1 MESSEYDNIA
11 QLEDTHWWYRGMA
24 ATSEELLRPHIK
36 DSKLKILDAGCGTG
50 GMLRR
55 LSSFGVGTGIDFS
68 PLALTHAHH
77 KIPNDL
83 CRASIA
89 QVPFASDSFD
99 LITSFDVL
107 YHRSISDDQT
117 ALNELARLLKPDG
130 IALIRVP
137 AFESLRGA
145 HDLRVHTRHRYTA
158 DEMRGKVQRAGL
170 KVIRLTYA
178 NFFLFIPIYIT
189 RALQLARGKKESSDV
204 ELPPTILNSILE
216 SLLKIESLLI
226 RFVDLPFG
234 VSLFA
239 LATKNDV

>member
-1 MESSEYDNIA
+1 MDASEYDNIA

-24 ATSEELLRPHIK
+24 AISLDLIRSQLRTPIRF
-36 DSKLKILDAGCGTG
+36 LDAGCGTG

-55 LSSFGVGTGIDFS
+55 LSPFGVGFGIDFS
-68 PLALTHAHH
+68 PLALAHAHRAT
-77 KIPNDL
+77 PNNL
-83 CRASIA
+83 CRASIT
-89 QVPFASDSFD
+89 QLPFTNYSFD

-107 YHRSISDDQT
+107 YHRAIADDQT
-117 ALNELARLLKPDG
+117 ALNEIAGLLKPNG

-145 HDLRVHTRHRYTA
+145 HDQLVHTRHRYTA
-158 DEMRGKVQRAGL
+158 DEMRGKIQRAGL

-178 NFFLFIPIYIT
+178 NFFLFIPIYLART
-189 RALQLARGKKESSDV
+189 LQLSHSKKESSDV
-204 ELPPTILNSILE
+204 ELPSSFINGILE
-216 SLLKIESLLI
+216 SLLKIESFLI

-239 LATKNDV
+239 VAQKNKD